1 MSKIGRNIKVSEK
14 TYEALV
20 RVKGYL
26 EMQKGRKY
34 TFDEVIAE
42 ALKNMK
48 LDVDFYII
56 KPSQKS

>member
-1 MSKIGRNIKVSEK
+1 MSKIGRNIKVSDK

-34 TFDEVIAE
+34 TFDEVIVE
-42 ALKNMK
+42 ALKNMR

-56 KPSQKS
+56 KEKKS

>member
-34 TFDEVIAE
+34 TFDEVIVE
-42 ALKNMK
+42 ALKNMR

-56 KPSQKS
+56 KEKKS

>member
-1 MSKIGRNIKVSEK
+1 MSKIGRNIKISEK